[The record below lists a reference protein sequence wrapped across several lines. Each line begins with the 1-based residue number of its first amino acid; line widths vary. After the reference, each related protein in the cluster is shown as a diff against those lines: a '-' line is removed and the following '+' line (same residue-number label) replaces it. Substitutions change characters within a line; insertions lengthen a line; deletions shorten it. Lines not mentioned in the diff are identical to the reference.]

1 MNIIIKKLMQNARF
15 TVKEYE
21 KGVILFHENDTCH
34 QIGVVLQGKVQIS
47 SYSFFGNELVYSIIP
62 EGEFFGDHLLFSSPS
77 TYRGN
82 VITLEKSRIGWCS
95 KELFLSIF
103 SSDPA
108 LLEQYFT
115 KQAEK
120 AIAQNT
126 KIKLLSFDRAE
137 ERFLYY
143 LSICHDEIDFDSIT
157 SLSQQLFLRRETLSR
172 LLANLASKNIIQI
185 EKKHI
190 RKI

>member
-1 MNIIIKKLMQNARF
+1 MNILIEKLLQSAQFII
-15 TVKEYE
+15 KEYE
-21 KGVILFHENDTCH
+21 KGTILFHENDACH
-34 QIGVVLQGKVQIS
+34 QIGIVLQGKVQIS
-47 SYSFFGNELVYSIIP
+47 SYTFFGNEVVYSIIP

-82 VITLEKSRIGWCS
+82 VITLEKSRIGWCN

-103 SSDPA
+103 SSDSA

-126 KIKLLSFDRAE
+126 KIKLLSLGRAE

-143 LSICHDEIDFDSIT
+143 LSICHDEIYFDSVT
-157 SLSQQLFLRRETLSR
+157 SLAQQLFLRRETLSR
-172 LLANLASKNIIQI
+172 LLQNLASKNIIKI

-190 RKI
+190 QKI